1 VKLIVRWIITALA
14 LFVAAWAV
22 PGIKVDGGGWVAYAA
37 MAAVLGLLN
46 AVVRPILKLLSCPL
60 IILTL
65 GLFVLVIN
73 AVVLLL
79 AAYIA
84 NNLLG
89 VNFQVDGF
97 WSAFLGS
104 LIVSVV
110 SVVLS
115 AVIRD
120 DD

>member
-1 VKLIVRWIITALA
+1 MRLILRWIITALA
-14 LFVAAWAV
+14 LFVAALVV
-22 PGIKVDGGGWVAYAA
+22 PGIKVDGGGWVAYAV
-37 MAAVLGLLN
+37 MAAVLALLN

-79 AAYIA
+79 AAYVA
-84 NNLLG
+84 NSLLG
-89 VNFQVDGF
+89 VNFQIDGF
-97 WSAFLGS
+97 WPAFWGS
-104 LIVSVV
+104 LIVSIV

-115 AVIRD
+115 AVVRD
-120 DD
+120 DK